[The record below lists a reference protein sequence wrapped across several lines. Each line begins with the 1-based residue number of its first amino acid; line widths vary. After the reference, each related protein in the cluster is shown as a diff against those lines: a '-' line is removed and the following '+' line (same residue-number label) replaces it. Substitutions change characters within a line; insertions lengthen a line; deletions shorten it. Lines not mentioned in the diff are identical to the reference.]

1 MLTWLRRWIV
11 AVVAEDIRR
20 NGRISDALRL
30 RAPGDLR
37 RDFEAFRA
45 RPE

>member
-37 RDFEAFRA
+37 RDCESFRA